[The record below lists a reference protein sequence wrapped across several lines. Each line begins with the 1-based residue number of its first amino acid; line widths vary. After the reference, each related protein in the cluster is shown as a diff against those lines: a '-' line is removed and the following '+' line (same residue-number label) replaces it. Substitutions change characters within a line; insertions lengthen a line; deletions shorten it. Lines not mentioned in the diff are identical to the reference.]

1 MRSKHPWRTGLYA
14 VTAVA
19 SGVLA
24 IATLV
29 VHDWAEVWFGIEP
42 DEGSGSFEGSVTLA
56 IGIVSIVLL
65 VLTLADFRAGRRRT
79 RGAGDPDV
87 V

>member
-1 MRSKHPWRTGLYA
+1 MRSKHAWRTRLYA
-14 VTAVA
+14 VTAVV

-29 VHDWAEVWFGIEP
+29 VRDWAEVWFGIEP
-42 DEGSGSFEGSVTLA
+42 DGGSGSFEGNVTLA
-56 IGIVSIVLL
+56 VGIISIVLL
-65 VLTLADFRAGRRRT
+65 ALTVVDFRAGRRRT